1 MKIKKHYHDVKPKS
15 EISGSSLHEIIT
27 EEDGAPNFAMR
38 VVEVEPGKNTRLHS
52 HPWEHEVF
60 IISGEAV
67 VKGEKEETE
76 ITKDSVVYIAPNE
89 QHCFVNKGKEPLRFV

>member
-1 MKIKKHYHDVKPKS
+1 MKIRHYREVKPKS
-15 EISGSSLHEIIT
+15 EVPGSFLHEVIT

-38 VVEVEPGKNTRLHS
+38 VVEVEPGKNTRFHS

-67 VKGEKEETE
+67 VKGEQGETKV
-76 ITKDSVVYIAPNE
+76 TKDNSVYIAPNE
-89 QHCFVNKGKEPLRFV
+89 QHCFVNTGKELLRFV